1 MHMENAG
8 SSKVRESVRE
18 IVLELAPNQDT
29 DGRDDAKL
37 VDDLHYTSLSLTE
50 LAFTLEDEFDLSP
63 IDEATARA
71 ISTVGDICDHVEREI
86 STRQAV

>member
-1 MHMENAG
+1 MDNGAG
-8 SSKVRESVRE
+8 STIRESVRE
-18 IVLELAPNQDT
+18 IVMELAPNQEAQPA
-29 DGRDDAKL
+29 DDAKL
-37 VDDLHYTSLSLTE
+37 VDDLQYTSLALTE

-86 STRQAV
+86 RARQAV